1 MVIHQIYIVWKCIRV
16 KDMSG
21 DPSETEV
28 CGDPSEIYCVEMY
41 QSEGYVW

>member
-1 MVIHQIYIVWKCIRV
+1 MIHQRYIVLKCIRV
-16 KDMSG
+16 NDMCG